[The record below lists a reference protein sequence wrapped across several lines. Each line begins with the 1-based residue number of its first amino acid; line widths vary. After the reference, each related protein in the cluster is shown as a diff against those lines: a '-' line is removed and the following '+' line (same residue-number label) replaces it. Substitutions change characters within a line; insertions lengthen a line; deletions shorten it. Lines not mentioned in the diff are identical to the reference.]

1 MVRIFLITFLL
12 ILSLQARE
20 NPFFPSTGE
29 EDLPYTSNKK
39 INIPN
44 LKQASITLPSTARTI
59 KKVTIEYEKMDAS
72 IESKSIDLEH
82 TVDWHLPIFVSQS
95 YNSEKNHIEEKKDT
109 PIVTPVTPEMYKSVG
124 KIKYSEFHVLGKSL
138 KIITEDKIIRNF
150 LLAQPHRIVM
160 DFKRES
166 SMKSYFQDIKDSVFT
181 KVRVGNHKGY
191 YRVVIELD
199 GYYRYKF
206 EKIDNGCLLTLE

>member
-82 TVDWHLPIFVSQS
+82 AVDWHLPIFVSQS
-95 YNSEKNHIEEKKDT
+95 YKNEKNQIEEKKEIPT
-109 PIVTPVTPEMYKSVG
+109 VIPAMFKSVG
-124 KIKYSEFHVLGKSL
+124 KTKYSEFQILGKSIQIL
-138 KIITEDKIIRNF
+138 SEDKLIRNF

-166 SMKSYFQDIKDSVFT
+166 SMKSYSLDIKDSVFT

-206 EKIDNGCLLTLE
+206 KKLNNGCLLTLE